1 MLTANH
7 RNCLADFIRMEFF
20 KRTLMHHRNVQE
32 PGETALENKNK
43 DRLWQLESGQMTQR
57 NPTNVDGPGCL
68 H

>member
-1 MLTANH
+1 
-7 RNCLADFIRMEFF
+7 
-20 KRTLMHHRNVQE
+20 MHHRNVQE

-43 DRLWQLESGQMTQR
+43 DRLWQLESVQMTQR